1 MTPERLEYFS
11 NFLFDMSDEDIETIR
26 EALKQAEID
35 PEESKAKVL
44 KQIEKAEVELRI
56 AKGRKFKEDYLDA
69 LNDSIIDE
77 SKQENV
83 TTGQTFS
90 FAYRKGE
97 DSDDYIEESKENEK
111 KLKILKLLTEKNK
124 QK

>member
-11 NFLFDMSDEDIETIR
+11 NFLFDMSDEDFETVR

-77 SKQENV
+77 SKQEPV

-97 DSDDYIEESKENEK
+97 DSDDYIDDSKENEK
-111 KLKILKLLTEKNK
+111 KLKILKILTDKNK